1 MRLRRRTVLRG
12 GSALAAIV
20 ATAPAA
26 PAIAQSSKWPAREI
40 SLINPNAPGAAT
52 DLTARILAQA
62 LEKKLGATVIVKNV
76 VGGAG
81 ALGPTT
87 LAQATPDG
95 HTFGLVAIS
104 SHIAVPNMMNVT
116 YEPWKAFDILGQVA
130 ALRYGV
136 GARADGPIKS
146 IDDLIAAG
154 KQKQQTYSSNNVTN
168 VVAMF
173 QLAKLTG
180 AKFRWVVFP
189 GGVESVT
196 AAIGGHVDAVIQ
208 TVTEM
213 RPQIEAGKLRL
224 LASAAEKRWPY
235 YPEVKTLRELGYNA
249 VTNGPFGYALPAG
262 VDPAIKERLEKAL
275 AEVMAEGDVRKKIDD
290 LGIEPVWRSG
300 KDYAALL
307 KSIEG
312 ELVPI
317 LKETGM
323 AKKPA

>member
-1 MRLRRRTVLRG
+1 MRRRTVLRAG
-12 GSALAAIV
+12 GAFAIV
-20 ATAPAA
+20 AGAA
-26 PAIAQSSKWPAREI
+26 PAIAQSGKWPSREI
-40 SLINPNAPGAAT
+40 SLINPNAPGAST
-52 DLTARILAQA
+52 DLTARIVAQA
-62 LEKKLGATVIVKNV
+62 LEKRLNATVIVKNV

-87 LAQATPDG
+87 LAQSAADG

-104 SHIAVPNMMNVT
+104 THIAVPNMMKVN
-116 YEPWKAFDILGQVA
+116 YEPWKAFDIIGQVA

-136 GARADGPIKS
+136 GARTDGPIKS
-146 IDDLIAAG
+146 LDELIALG

-180 AKFRWVVFP
+180 AKLRWVVFP

-213 RPQIEAGKLRL
+213 KPQIEAGKLRL
-224 LASAAEKRWPY
+224 LASAAEARWPD
-235 YPEVKTLRELGYNA
+235 YPDIKTLREMGFNA
-249 VTNGPFGYALPAG
+249 VSNGPFGYAFPAG
-262 VDPAIKERLEKAL
+262 VDPSIKERMDKAL
-275 AEVMAEGDVRKKIDD
+275 ADVMADESVRKQIST
-290 LGIEPVWRSG
+290 LGIEAVYRNG
-300 KDYAALL
+300 KDYASLL
-307 KSIEG
+307 KSIET

>member
-1 MRLRRRTVLRG
+1 MRRRTILKG
-12 GSALAAIV
+12 GVAVAAGAI
-20 ATAPAA
+20 AA
-26 PAIAQSSKWPAREI
+26 PALAQSGKWPAREI
-40 SLINPNAPGAAT
+40 TLINPNAAGAST

-62 LEKKLGATVIVKNV
+62 LEKRLGATVIVKNV

-87 LAQATPDG
+87 LAQSAPDG

-104 SHIAVPNMMNVT
+104 SHVAVPNMMNVT
-116 YEPWKAFDILGQVA
+116 YDPWKAFDVLGQVA
-130 ALRYGV
+130 ALRYGI

-146 IDDLIAAG
+146 IEDLVAQG
-154 KQKQQTYSSNNVTN
+154 KQKQLTYSSNNVTN

-180 AKFRWVVFP
+180 AKLRWVVFP

-208 TVTEM
+208 TVAEM
-213 RPQIEAGKLRL
+213 RPQIEAGKLRF
-224 LASAAEKRWPY
+224 LASAAEARWPY
-235 YPEVKTLRELGYNA
+235 YPDVKTLREMGFDA
-249 VTNGPFGYALPAG
+249 VSNGPFGYAYPTG
-262 VDPAIKERLEKAL
+262 VEPAIRDRMEKAL
-275 AEVMAEGDVRKKIDD
+275 ADCMADEGVRKQIDN
-290 LGIEPVWRSG
+290 LGIEPIWRDG
-300 KDYAALL
+300 KAYAALL
-307 KSIEG
+307 KKIEG

-317 LKETGM
+317 LRETGM

>member
-1 MRLRRRTVLRG
+1 MRRRTMLKG
-12 GSALAAIV
+12 GTALAAMM
-20 ATAPAA
+20 TAA
-26 PAIAQSSKWPAREI
+26 PAIAQSSKWPSREI
-40 SLINPNAPGAAT
+40 SLINPNAPGAST
-52 DLTARILAQA
+52 DLTARIIAAA
-62 LEKKLGATVIVKNV
+62 LEKRLNATVIVKNV

-87 LAQATPDG
+87 LAQSAPDG
-95 HTFGLVAIS
+95 HTIGLVAIS
-104 SHIAVPNMMNVT
+104 SHVAVPNMMTVA
-116 YEPWKAFDILGQVA
+116 YDPWKAFDVIGQVA
-130 ALRYGV
+130 ALRYGI

-146 IDDLIAAG
+146 IEDLIAQG
-154 KQKQQTYSSNNVTN
+154 KQKQLTYSSNNVTN

-208 TVTEM
+208 TVSEM
-213 RPQIEAGKLRL
+213 RPQIEAGKLRF
-224 LASAAEKRWPY
+224 LASAAEARWPD
-235 YPEVKTLRELGYNA
+235 YPDVKTLREMGFDA
-249 VTNGPFGYALPAG
+249 VSNGPFGYALPAG
-262 VDPAIKERLEKAL
+262 VDPAIKDRLEKAL
-275 AEVMAEGDVRKKIDD
+275 ADVMKDETVTKQISN
-290 LGIEPVWRSG
+290 LGIEAVYRDG
-300 KDYAALL
+300 KAYTALL
-307 KSIEG
+307 KKIET

>member
-1 MRLRRRTVLRG
+1 MRRRTILKSGV
-12 GSALAAIV
+12 AVAAGAI
-20 ATAPAA
+20 AA
-26 PAIAQSSKWPAREI
+26 PALAQSGKWPAREI
-40 SLINPNAPGAAT
+40 TLINPNAAGAST

-62 LEKKLGATVIVKNV
+62 LEKRLGATVIVKNV

-87 LAQATPDG
+87 LSQAAPDG

-104 SHIAVPNMMNVT
+104 SHVAVPNMMNVT
-116 YEPWKAFDILGQVA
+116 YDPWKAFDVLGQVA
-130 ALRYGV
+130 ALRYGI

-146 IDDLIAAG
+146 IEDLVEQG
-154 KQKQQTYSSNNVTN
+154 KQKQLTYSSNNVTN

-180 AKFRWVVFP
+180 AKLRWVVFP

-208 TVTEM
+208 TVAEM
-213 RPQIEAGKLRL
+213 RPQIEAGKLRF
-224 LASAAEKRWPY
+224 LASAAEARWPD
-235 YPEVKTLRELGYNA
+235 YPNVKTLREMGFDA
-249 VTNGPFGYALPAG
+249 VSNGPFGYAYPTG
-262 VDPAIKERLEKAL
+262 VEPAIRDRMEKAL
-275 AEVMAEGDVRKKIDD
+275 ADCMADEGVRKQIDN
-290 LGIEPVWRSG
+290 LGIEPIWRDG
-300 KDYAALL
+300 KAYAALL
-307 KSIEG
+307 KKIEG

-317 LKETGM
+317 LRETGM

>member
-1 MRLRRRTVLRG
+1 MRRRTVLAG
-12 GSALAAIV
+12 GVAAAASAM
-20 ATAPAA
+20 AA
-26 PAIAQSSKWPAREI
+26 PALSQSGKWPAREI
-40 SLINPNAPGAAT
+40 TLINPNAAGAST

-62 LEKKLGATVIVKNV
+62 LEKRLNATVIVKNV

-87 LAQATPDG
+87 LAQAAPDG

-104 SHIAVPNMMNVT
+104 SHVAVPNMMNVT
-116 YEPWKAFDILGQVA
+116 YDPWKAFDVLGQVA
-130 ALRYGV
+130 ALRYGI

-146 IDDLIAAG
+146 IEDLVAQG
-154 KQKQQTYSSNNVTN
+154 KQKQLTYSSNNVTN

-180 AKFRWVVFP
+180 AKLRWVVFP

-208 TVTEM
+208 TVAEM
-213 RPQIEAGKLRL
+213 RPQIEAGKLRF
-224 LASAAEKRWPY
+224 LASAAEARWPD
-235 YPEVKTLRELGYNA
+235 YPNVKTLRELGFDA
-249 VTNGPFGYALPAG
+249 VSNGPFGYAYPTG
-262 VDPAIKERLEKAL
+262 VEPAIRDRMEKAL
-275 AEVMAEGDVRKKIDD
+275 ADCMADESVRKQIDN
-290 LGIEPVWRSG
+290 LGIEPIWRDG
-300 KDYAALL
+300 KAYAALL
-307 KSIEG
+307 KKIEG

-317 LKETGM
+317 LRETGM

>member
-1 MRLRRRTVLRG
+1 MMRRRTVLRG
-12 GSALAAIV
+12 STALTAAI
-20 ATAPAA
+20 AAA
-26 PAIAQSSKWPAREI
+26 PALAQSSKWPSREI
-40 SLINPNAPGAAT
+40 SLINPNAPGAST
-52 DLTARILAQA
+52 DLTARIIAQA
-62 LEKKLGATVIVKNV
+62 LEKRLNATVIVKNV

-87 LAQATPDG
+87 LAQSTPDG

-104 SHIAVPNMMNVT
+104 THIAVPNMMNVT
-116 YEPWKAFDILGQVA
+116 YEPWKAFDIIGQVA
-130 ALRYGV
+130 ALRYGI

-146 IDDLIAAG
+146 LEEMIAAG
-154 KQKQQTYSSNNVTN
+154 KQKQLTYSSNNVTN

-213 RPQIEAGKLRL
+213 RPQIEAGKLRF
-224 LASAAEKRWPY
+224 LASAAEARWPD
-235 YPEVKTLRELGYNA
+235 YPDVKTLRELGFNA
-249 VTNGPFGYALPAG
+249 VSNGPFGYAFPSG
-262 VDPAIKERLEKAL
+262 VDPAIKERMDKAL
-275 AEVMAEGDVRKKIDD
+275 ADVMKDESVTSQITK
-290 LGIEPVWRSG
+290 LGIQAVYRDG

-307 KSIEG
+307 KSIEV

>member
-1 MRLRRRTVLRG
+1 MLRRTVFKG
-12 GSALAAIV
+12 GTALAAMTV
-20 ATAPAA
+20 AG
-26 PAIAQSSKWPAREI
+26 PAIAQSAKWPSREI
-40 SLINPNAPGAAT
+40 SLINPNAPGAST
-52 DLTARILAQA
+52 DLTARIIASA
-62 LEKKLGATVIVKNV
+62 LEKRLNATVIVKNV

-87 LAQATPDG
+87 LAQSAPDG
-95 HTFGLVAIS
+95 HTIGLVAIS

-116 YEPWKAFDILGQVA
+116 YDPWKAFDIIGQVA
-130 ALRYGV
+130 ALRYGI

-146 IDDLIAAG
+146 IEDLIAQG
-154 KQKQQTYSSNNVTN
+154 KQKQLTYSSNNVTN

-180 AKFRWVVFP
+180 AKLRWVVFP

-208 TVTEM
+208 TVAEM

-224 LASAAEKRWPY
+224 LASAAQARWPD
-235 YPEVKTLRELGYNA
+235 YPDVKTLREMGYDA
-249 VTNGPFGYALPAG
+249 GSNGPFGYALPAG
-262 VDPAIKERLEKAL
+262 VDPAIKDRLEKAL
-275 AEVMAEGDVRKKIDD
+275 ADVMKDETVTKQISN
-290 LGIEPVWRSG
+290 LGIEAIYRNG
-300 KDYAALL
+300 KDYGELL
-307 KSIEG
+307 KKIEIG
-312 ELVPI
+312 LVPI

>member
-1 MRLRRRTVLRG
+1 MLRRTVFKG
-12 GSALAAIV
+12 GTALAAMTV
-20 ATAPAA
+20 AG
-26 PAIAQSSKWPAREI
+26 PAIAQSAKWPSREI
-40 SLINPNAPGAAT
+40 SLFNPNAPGAST
-52 DLTARILAQA
+52 DLTARIIASA
-62 LEKKLGATVIVKNV
+62 LEKRLNATVIVKNV

-87 LAQATPDG
+87 LAQSAPDG
-95 HTFGLVAIS
+95 HTIGLVAIS

-116 YEPWKAFDILGQVA
+116 YDPWKAFDIIGQVA
-130 ALRYGV
+130 ALRYGI

-146 IDDLIAAG
+146 IEDLIAQG
-154 KQKQQTYSSNNVTN
+154 KQKQLTYSSNNVTN

-180 AKFRWVVFP
+180 AKLRWVVFP

-208 TVTEM
+208 TVAEM

-224 LASAAEKRWPY
+224 LASAAQARWPD
-235 YPEVKTLRELGYNA
+235 YPDVKTLREMGYDA
-249 VTNGPFGYALPAG
+249 GSNGPFGYALPAG
-262 VDPAIKERLEKAL
+262 VDPAIKDRLEKAL
-275 AEVMAEGDVRKKIDD
+275 ADVMKDETVTKQISN
-290 LGIEPVWRSG
+290 LGIEAIYRNG
-300 KDYAALL
+300 KDYGELL
-307 KSIEG
+307 KKIEI

>member
-1 MRLRRRTVLRG
+1 MRRRTVLKG
-12 GSALAAIV
+12 GTALAAVSI
-20 ATAPAA
+20 AA
-26 PAIAQSSKWPAREI
+26 PALAQSSKWPSREI
-40 SLINPNAPGAAT
+40 SLINPNAPGAST
-52 DLTARILAQA
+52 DLTARIIASA
-62 LEKKLGATVIVKNV
+62 LEKRLNATVIVKNV

-87 LAQATPDG
+87 LAQSTPDG
-95 HTFGLVAIS
+95 HTIGLVAIS

-116 YEPWKAFDILGQVA
+116 YEPWKAFDIIGQVA
-130 ALRYGV
+130 ALRYGI

-146 IDDLIAAG
+146 IEDMIAQG
-154 KQKQQTYSSNNVTN
+154 KQKQLTYASNNVTN

-173 QLAKLTG
+173 QLAKLSG
-180 AKFRWVVFP
+180 AKLRWVVFP

-224 LASAAEKRWPY
+224 LASAAQARWPD
-235 YPEVKTLRELGYNA
+235 YPDVKTLREMGYDA
-249 VTNGPFGYALPAG
+249 GSNGPFGYAFPTG
-262 VDPAIKERLEKAL
+262 VDPAIKERMDKAL
-275 AEVMAEGDVRKKIDD
+275 ADVMKDETVTKQITN
-290 LGIEPVWRSG
+290 LGIEAIYRNG
-300 KDYAALL
+300 QEYGALL
-307 KSIEG
+307 RKIEI

>member
-1 MRLRRRTVLRG
+1 MNRRNVLRG
-12 GSALAAIV
+12 GAALATLSIV
-20 ATAPAA
+20 A
-26 PAIAQSSKWPAREI
+26 PAIGQSSKWPAREI

-52 DLTARILAQA
+52 DLTARIIAQA
-62 LEKKLGATVIVKNV
+62 LEKRLNATVIVKNV

-87 LAQATPDG
+87 LAQSAPDG
-95 HTFGLVAIS
+95 HTIGLVAIS
-104 SHIAVPNMMNVT
+104 THIAVPNMMNVN
-116 YEPWKAFDILGQVA
+116 YQPWKAFDVIGQVA

-146 IDDLIAAG
+146 IEDLVAQG
-154 KQKQQTYSSNNVTN
+154 KQKQLTYSSNNVTN

-173 QLAKLTG
+173 QLAKLSG
-180 AKFRWVVFP
+180 AKLRWVVFP

-213 RPQIEAGKLRL
+213 RPQIEAGKLRF
-224 LASAAEKRWPY
+224 LASAAEARWPD
-235 YPEVKTLRELGYNA
+235 YPDVKTLRELGYNA
-249 VTNGPFGYALPAG
+249 VSNGPFGYAFPAG
-262 VDPAIKERLEKAL
+262 VDPAIKERMDKAL
-275 AEVMAEGDVRKKIDD
+275 ADVMQDSSVTSQIEK
-290 LGIEPVWRSG
+290 LGIQAIYRNG
-300 KDYAALL
+300 KDYEALL
-307 KSIEG
+307 KKIEG

>member
-1 MRLRRRTVLRG
+1 MYRRTVLRG
-12 GSALAAIV
+12 AAAAASV
-20 ATAPAA
+20 ASA
-26 PAIAQSSKWPAREI
+26 PAIAQSGKWPAREI
-40 SLINPNAPGAAT
+40 TLINPNAPGAST

-62 LEKKLGATVIVKNV
+62 LEKRLNATVIVKNV

-87 LAQATPDG
+87 LAQAAPDG

-104 SHIAVPNMMNVT
+104 SHVAVPNMMNVT
-116 YEPWKAFDILGQVA
+116 YDPWKAFDVLGQVA

-146 IDDLIAAG
+146 IEDLVAQG
-154 KQKQQTYSSNNVTN
+154 KQKQLTYASNNVTN

-180 AKFRWVVFP
+180 AKLRWVVFP

-208 TVTEM
+208 TVAEM
-213 RPQIEAGKLRL
+213 RPQIEAGKLRF
-224 LASAAEKRWPY
+224 LASAAEARWPD
-235 YPEVKTLRELGYNA
+235 YPNVKTLREMGFDA
-249 VTNGPFGYALPAG
+249 VSNGPFGYAYPTG
-262 VDPAIKERLEKAL
+262 VEPAIRDRMEKAL
-275 AEVMAEGDVRKKIDD
+275 ADCMADESVRKQIDN
-290 LGIEPVWRSG
+290 LGIEPIWRDG
-300 KDYAALL
+300 KAYAALL
-307 KSIEG
+307 KKIEV

-317 LKETGM
+317 LRETGM

>member
-1 MRLRRRTVLRG
+1 MMNRRNVLRG
-12 GSALAAIV
+12 STALAAASI
-20 ATAPAA
+20 AA
-26 PAIAQSSKWPAREI
+26 PALGQTSKWPAREI

-52 DLTARILAQA
+52 DLTARIIAQA
-62 LEKKLGATVIVKNV
+62 LEKRLSATVIVKNV

-87 LAQATPDG
+87 LAQSAPDG
-95 HTFGLVAIS
+95 HTIGLVAIS
-104 SHIAVPNMMNVT
+104 SHIAVPNMMNVA
-116 YEPWKAFDILGQVA
+116 YEPWKAFDIIGQVA

-146 IDDLIAAG
+146 IEELIAAG
-154 KQKQQTYSSNNVTN
+154 KQKQLTYSSNNVTN

-213 RPQIEAGKLRL
+213 KPQIEAGKLRL
-224 LASAAEKRWPY
+224 LASAAEARWPD
-235 YPEVKTLRELGYNA
+235 YPDVKTLRELGFNA
-249 VTNGPFGYALPAG
+249 VSNGPFGYAFPTG
-262 VDPAIKERLEKAL
+262 VDPAIKERMDKAL
-275 AEVMAEGDVRKKIDD
+275 AEVMQDETVTSQITK
-290 LGIEPVWRSG
+290 LGIQAVYRNG
-300 KDYAALL
+300 KDYTQLL
-307 KSIEG
+307 KTIEE

>member
-1 MRLRRRTVLRG
+1 MLRRTVFKG
-12 GSALAAIV
+12 GTALAAMTV
-20 ATAPAA
+20 AG
-26 PAIAQSSKWPAREI
+26 PAIAQSAKWPSREI
-40 SLINPNAPGAAT
+40 SLINPNAPGAST
-52 DLTARILAQA
+52 DLTARIIASA
-62 LEKKLGATVIVKNV
+62 LEKRLNATVIVKNV

-87 LAQATPDG
+87 LAQSAPDG
-95 HTFGLVAIS
+95 HTIGLVAIS

-116 YEPWKAFDILGQVA
+116 YDPWKAFDIIGQVA
-130 ALRYGV
+130 ALRYGI

-146 IDDLIAAG
+146 IEDLIAQG
-154 KQKQQTYSSNNVTN
+154 KQKQLTYSSNNVTN

-180 AKFRWVVFP
+180 AKLRWVVFP

-224 LASAAEKRWPY
+224 LASAAQARWPD
-235 YPEVKTLRELGYNA
+235 YPDVKTLREMGYDA
-249 VTNGPFGYALPAG
+249 GSNGPFGYALPAG
-262 VDPAIKERLEKAL
+262 VDPAIKDRLEKAL
-275 AEVMAEGDVRKKIDD
+275 ADVMKDETVTKQISN
-290 LGIEPVWRSG
+290 LGIEAIYRNG
-300 KDYAALL
+300 KDYGELL
-307 KSIEG
+307 KKIEI

>member
-1 MRLRRRTVLRG
+1 VFKG
-12 GSALAAIV
+12 GTALAAMTV
-20 ATAPAA
+20 AA
-26 PAIAQSSKWPAREI
+26 PAIAQSAKWPSREI
-40 SLINPNAPGAAT
+40 TLINPNAPGAST
-52 DLTARILAQA
+52 DLTARIIASA
-62 LEKKLGATVIVKNV
+62 LEKRLNATVIVKNV

-87 LAQATPDG
+87 LAQSAPDG
-95 HTFGLVAIS
+95 HTIGLVAIS
-104 SHIAVPNMMNVT
+104 SHIAVPNMMNVA
-116 YEPWKAFDILGQVA
+116 YDPWKAFDIIGQVA
-130 ALRYGV
+130 ALRYGI

-146 IDDLIAAG
+146 IEDLIAQG
-154 KQKQQTYSSNNVTN
+154 KQKQLTYSSNNVTN

-180 AKFRWVVFP
+180 AKLRWVVFP

-208 TVTEM
+208 TVAEM

-224 LASAAEKRWPY
+224 LASAAQARWPD
-235 YPEVKTLRELGYNA
+235 YPDVKTLREMGYDA
-249 VTNGPFGYALPAG
+249 GSNGPFGYALPAG
-262 VDPAIKERLEKAL
+262 VDPAIKDRLEKAL
-275 AEVMAEGDVRKKIDD
+275 ADVMKDETVTKQISN
-290 LGIEPVWRSG
+290 LGIEAIYRNG
-300 KDYAALL
+300 KDYGELL
-307 KSIEG
+307 KKIEI

>member
-1 MRLRRRTVLRG
+1 MHRRTILKGSVAVAA
-12 GSALAAIV
+12 SALAA
-20 ATAPAA
+20 PAL
-26 PAIAQSSKWPAREI
+26 AQSSKWPAREI
-40 SLINPNAPGAAT
+40 TLINPNAAGAST

-62 LEKKLGATVIVKNV
+62 LEKRLGATVIVKNV

-104 SHIAVPNMMNVT
+104 SHVAVPNMMNVT
-116 YEPWKAFDILGQVA
+116 YDPWKAFDVLGQVA
-130 ALRYGV
+130 ALRYGI

-146 IDDLIAAG
+146 IEDLVAQG
-154 KQKQQTYSSNNVTN
+154 KQKQLTYSSNNVTN

-180 AKFRWVVFP
+180 AKLRWVVFP

-208 TVTEM
+208 TVAEM
-213 RPQIEAGKLRL
+213 RPQIEAGKLRF
-224 LASAAEKRWPY
+224 LASAAEARWPD
-235 YPEVKTLRELGYNA
+235 YPDVKTLREMGFDA
-249 VTNGPFGYALPAG
+249 VSNGPFGYAYPTG
-262 VDPAIKERLEKAL
+262 VEPAIRDRMEKAL
-275 AEVMAEGDVRKKIDD
+275 ADCMADEGVRKQIDN
-290 LGIEPVWRSG
+290 LGIEPIWRDG
-300 KDYAALL
+300 KAYAALL
-307 KSIEG
+307 KKIEG

-317 LKETGM
+317 LRETGM
-323 AKKPA
+323 AKKA

>member
-12 GSALAAIV
+12 GGALAAAM
-20 ATAPAA
+20 ATAPAG
-26 PAIAQSSKWPAREI
+26 PAIAQSSKWPSREI

-87 LAQATPDG
+87 LAQAAPDG

-104 SHIAVPNMMNVT
+104 THIAVPNMMKVN
-116 YEPWKAFDILGQVA
+116 YEPWKAFDVLGQVA
-130 ALRYGV
+130 ALRYGI

-213 RPQIEAGKLRL
+213 RPQIEAGKLRF

-235 YPEVKTLRELGYNA
+235 YPEVKTLREMGYNA
-249 VTNGPFGYALPAG
+249 VSNGPFGYAFPAG
-262 VDPAIKERLEKAL
+262 VDPAIKERMEKAL
-275 AEVMAEGDVRKKIDD
+275 AEVMAEESMRKQIDA
-290 LGIEPVWRSG
+290 LGIEPVWRNG

-317 LKETGM
+317 LKETRM

>member
-1 MRLRRRTVLRG
+1 MNRRTILKSGVAAAA
-12 GSALAAIV
+12 SALAA
-20 ATAPAA
+20 PAL
-26 PAIAQSSKWPAREI
+26 AQSGKWPAREI
-40 SLINPNAPGAAT
+40 TLINPNAAGAST

-62 LEKKLGATVIVKNV
+62 LEKRLNATVIVKNV

-87 LAQATPDG
+87 LAQAAPDG

-104 SHIAVPNMMNVT
+104 SHVAVPNMMNVP
-116 YEPWKAFDILGQVA
+116 YDPWKAFDVLGQVA

-146 IDDLIAAG
+146 IEDLVAQG
-154 KQKQQTYSSNNVTN
+154 KQKQLTYASNNVTN

-173 QLAKLTG
+173 QLAKITG
-180 AKFRWVVFP
+180 AKLRWVVFP

-208 TVTEM
+208 TVAEM
-213 RPQIEAGKLRL
+213 RPQIEAGKLRF
-224 LASAAEKRWPY
+224 LASAAEARWPD
-235 YPEVKTLRELGYNA
+235 YPNVKTLREMGFDA
-249 VTNGPFGYALPAG
+249 VSNGPFGYAYPTG
-262 VDPAIKERLEKAL
+262 VETAIRDRMEKAL
-275 AEVMAEGDVRKKIDD
+275 ADCMADESVRKQIDN
-290 LGIEPVWRSG
+290 LGIEPIWRDG
-300 KDYAALL
+300 KAYSALL
-307 KSIEG
+307 KKIEG

-317 LKETGM
+317 LRETGM

>member
-1 MRLRRRTVLRG
+1 MLRRTVFKG
-12 GSALAAIV
+12 GTALAAMTV
-20 ATAPAA
+20 AG
-26 PAIAQSSKWPAREI
+26 PAIAQSAKWPSREI
-40 SLINPNAPGAAT
+40 SLINPNAPGAST
-52 DLTARILAQA
+52 DLTARIIASA
-62 LEKKLGATVIVKNV
+62 LEKRLNATVIVKNV

-87 LAQATPDG
+87 LAQSAPDG
-95 HTFGLVAIS
+95 HTIGLVAIS

-116 YEPWKAFDILGQVA
+116 YDPWKAFDIIGQVA
-130 ALRYGV
+130 ALRYGI

-146 IDDLIAAG
+146 IEDLIAQG
-154 KQKQQTYSSNNVTN
+154 KQKQLTYSSNNVTN

-180 AKFRWVVFP
+180 AKLRWVVFP

-208 TVTEM
+208 TVAEM

-224 LASAAEKRWPY
+224 LASAAQARWPD
-235 YPEVKTLRELGYNA
+235 YPDVKTLREMGYDA
-249 VTNGPFGYALPAG
+249 GSNGPFGYALPAG
-262 VDPAIKERLEKAL
+262 VDPAIKDRLEKAL
-275 AEVMAEGDVRKKIDD
+275 ADVMKDETVTKQISN
-290 LGIEPVWRSG
+290 LGIEAIYRNG
-300 KDYAALL
+300 KDYGELL
-307 KSIEG
+307 KKIEI

>member
-1 MRLRRRTVLRG
+1 MMRRRTVLRG
-12 GSALAAIV
+12 STALAAAIG
-20 ATAPAA
+20 AA
-26 PAIAQSSKWPAREI
+26 PALAQSSKWPSREI
-40 SLINPNAPGAAT
+40 SLINPNAPGAST
-52 DLTARILAQA
+52 DLTARIIASA
-62 LEKKLGATVIVKNV
+62 LEKRLNATVIVKNV

-87 LAQATPDG
+87 LAQAAPDG

-104 SHIAVPNMMNVT
+104 SHITVPNMMNVT
-116 YEPWKAFDILGQVA
+116 YEPWKAFDIIGQVA
-130 ALRYGV
+130 ALRYGI
-136 GARADGPIKS
+136 GARADGPIK
-146 IDDLIAAG
+146 LLEEMIAAG
-154 KQKQQTYSSNNVTN
+154 KQKQLTYSSNNVTN

-213 RPQIEAGKLRL
+213 RPQIEAGKLRFL
-224 LASAAEKRWPY
+224 VSAAEARWPD
-235 YPEVKTLRELGYNA
+235 YPEVKTLRELGFNA
-249 VTNGPFGYALPAG
+249 GSIGPFGYAFPTG
-262 VDPAIKERLEKAL
+262 VDPAIKERMDKAL
-275 AEVMAEGDVRKKIDD
+275 ADVMKDETVTKQITN
-290 LGIEPVWRSG
+290 LGIEAVYRNG
-300 KDYAALL
+300 KDYGALL
-307 KSIEG
+307 KSIET

>member
-1 MRLRRRTVLRG
+1 MRRRTILKSGV
-12 GSALAAIV
+12 AVAAGAI
-20 ATAPAA
+20 AA
-26 PAIAQSSKWPAREI
+26 PALAQSGKWPAREI
-40 SLINPNAPGAAT
+40 TLINPNAAGAST

-62 LEKKLGATVIVKNV
+62 LEKRLGATVIVKNV

-87 LAQATPDG
+87 LAQSAPDG

-104 SHIAVPNMMNVT
+104 SHVAVPNMMNVT
-116 YEPWKAFDILGQVA
+116 YDPWKAFDVLGQVA
-130 ALRYGV
+130 ALRYGI

-146 IDDLIAAG
+146 IEDLVAQG
-154 KQKQQTYSSNNVTN
+154 KQKQLTYSSNNVTN

-180 AKFRWVVFP
+180 AKLRWVVFP

-208 TVTEM
+208 TVAEM
-213 RPQIEAGKLRL
+213 RPQIEAGKLRF
-224 LASAAEKRWPY
+224 LASAAEARWPD
-235 YPEVKTLRELGYNA
+235 YPNVKTLREMGFDA
-249 VTNGPFGYALPAG
+249 VSNGPFGYAYPTG
-262 VDPAIKERLEKAL
+262 VEPAIRDRMEKAL
-275 AEVMAEGDVRKKIDD
+275 ADCMADESVRKQIDN
-290 LGIEPVWRSG
+290 LGIEPIWRDG
-300 KDYAALL
+300 KAYAALL
-307 KSIEG
+307 KKIEG

-317 LKETGM
+317 LRETGM

>member
-1 MRLRRRTVLRG
+1 MLRSTVFKG
-12 GSALAAIV
+12 GTALAAMTV
-20 ATAPAA
+20 AG
-26 PAIAQSSKWPAREI
+26 PAIAQSAKWPSREI
-40 SLINPNAPGAAT
+40 SLINPNAPGAST
-52 DLTARILAQA
+52 DLTARIIASA
-62 LEKKLGATVIVKNV
+62 LEKRLNATVIVKNV

-87 LAQATPDG
+87 LAQSAPDG
-95 HTFGLVAIS
+95 HTIGLVAIS

-116 YEPWKAFDILGQVA
+116 YDPWKAFDIIGQVA
-130 ALRYGV
+130 ALRYGI

-146 IDDLIAAG
+146 IEDLIAQG
-154 KQKQQTYSSNNVTN
+154 KQKQLTYSSNHVTN

-180 AKFRWVVFP
+180 AKLRWVVFP

-208 TVTEM
+208 TVAEM

-224 LASAAEKRWPY
+224 LASAAQARWPD
-235 YPEVKTLRELGYNA
+235 YPDVKTLREMGYDA
-249 VTNGPFGYALPAG
+249 GSNGPFGYALPAG
-262 VDPAIKERLEKAL
+262 VDPAIKDRLEKAL
-275 AEVMAEGDVRKKIDD
+275 ADVMKDETVTKQISN
-290 LGIEPVWRSG
+290 LGIEAIYRNG
-300 KDYAALL
+300 KDYGELL
-307 KSIEG
+307 KKIEI

>member
-1 MRLRRRTVLRG
+1 MMRRRTVLRG
-12 GSALAAIV
+12 
-20 ATAPAA
+20 ATAMTAFAVAA
-26 PAIAQSSKWPAREI
+26 PAIGQTSKWPAREI
-40 SLINPNAPGAAT
+40 SLINPNAPGAST
-52 DLTARILAQA
+52 DLTARIIAQA
-62 LEKKLGATVIVKNV
+62 LEKRLNATVIVKNV

-87 LAQATPDG
+87 LAQSTPDG
-95 HTFGLVAIS
+95 HTIGLVAIS
-104 SHIAVPNMMNVT
+104 SHVAIPNMMNVT
-116 YEPWKAFDILGQVA
+116 YEPWKSFDIIGQVA

-146 IDDLIAAG
+146 IEDLIAQG
-154 KQKQQTYSSNNVTN
+154 KQKQLTYSSNNVTN

-173 QLAKLTG
+173 QLAKLSG
-180 AKFRWVVFP
+180 AKLRWVVFP

-213 RPQIEAGKLRL
+213 RPQIEGGKLRF
-224 LASAAEKRWPY
+224 LASAAEARWPD
-235 YPEVKTLRELGYNA
+235 YPDVKTLRELGFNA
-249 VTNGPFGYALPAG
+249 VSNGPFGYAFPTG
-262 VDPAIKERLEKAL
+262 VDPAIKERMDKAL
-275 AEVMAEGDVRKKIDD
+275 ADVMQDETVTSQITK
-290 LGIEPVWRSG
+290 LGIQAIYRNG

-307 KSIEG
+307 KSIET

>member
-1 MRLRRRTVLRG
+1 MMRRRTVLRTG
-12 GSALAAIV
+12 TALAA
-20 ATAPAA
+20 AMGAA
-26 PAIAQSSKWPAREI
+26 PAIAQSAKWPSREI

-52 DLTARILAQA
+52 DLTARIIAQA
-62 LEKKLGATVIVKNV
+62 LEKRLNATVIVKNV

-87 LAQATPDG
+87 LASSTPDG

-104 SHIAVPNMMNVT
+104 THIAVPNMMKVN
-116 YEPWKAFDILGQVA
+116 YEPWKAFDLIGQVA
-130 ALRYGV
+130 ALRYGI

-146 IDDLIAAG
+146 IEDLIAQG
-154 KQKQQTYSSNNVTN
+154 KQKQLTYSSNNVTN

-213 RPQIEAGKLRL
+213 KPQIEAGKLRF
-224 LASAAEKRWPY
+224 LAAAAEARWPD
-235 YPEVKTLRELGYNA
+235 YPDVKTLRELGFNA
-249 VTNGPFGYALPAG
+249 VSNGPFGYAFPAG
-262 VDPAIKERLEKAL
+262 VDPAIKERMDKAL
-275 AEVMAEGDVRKKIDD
+275 ADVMADD
-290 LGIEPVWRSG
+290 SVTSQITKLGIQAIYRNG

-307 KSIEG
+307 KSIET